1 VRVTP
6 PNLEL
11 WLTDYV
17 RELAAAEGH
26 DVDVSNKEPADLGQ
40 QLPLGRPLVVIRD
53 DPGSRTDWTTFDRSI
68 GASVLAGSK
77 VYDTP
82 AKDLAL
88 WLAGVLF
95 DDELPLVPGS
105 PIATVDFSGC
115 NGPYA
120 VTEELDVARQYL
132 TAQYIAVGSWGAPNE
147 GAPG

>member
-1 VRVTP
+1 MRVTP

-17 RELAAAEGH
+17 RELAAAEGREL
-26 DVDVSNKEPADLGQ
+26 DVSNKEPADLS
-40 QLPLGRPLVVIRD
+40 LPLERPLVVIRD
-53 DPGSRTDWTTFDRSI
+53 DSGQRADWTTFDRSI

-82 AKDLAL
+82 AKELAG

-147 GAPG
+147 GATG